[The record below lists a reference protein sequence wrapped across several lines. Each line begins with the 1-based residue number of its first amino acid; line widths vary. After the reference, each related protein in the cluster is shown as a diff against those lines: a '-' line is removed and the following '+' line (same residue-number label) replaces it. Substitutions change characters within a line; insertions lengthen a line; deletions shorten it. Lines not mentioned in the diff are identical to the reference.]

1 METTNVNFRLDKQTK
16 KEAEELFE
24 DLGLNMTTALT
35 MFVKASIREQGIP
48 FEVRRDVPNAET
60 IAAIEE
66 GRRIAN
72 DPNVKGYDNMEDLI
86 RALESWF
93 ILLNIL
99 LNLRRI

>member
-48 FEVRRDVPNAET
+48 FEVKRDVPNAET

-72 DPNVKGYDNMEDLI
+72 DPNVKGYDSMEDLI
-86 RALESWF
+86 RALESW
-93 ILLNIL
+93 N
-99 LNLRRI
+99 NNSQ

>member
-48 FEVRRDVPNAET
+48 FEVRRDIPNAET

-86 RALESWF
+86 RDLES
-93 ILLNIL
+93 
-99 LNLRRI
+99 

>member
-1 METTNVNFRLDKQTK
+1 MGTTNVNFRLDKQTK

-66 GRRIAN
+66 SERLLK
-72 DPNVKGYDNMEDLI
+72 DPNVKVYDNMKDLI
-86 RALESWF
+86 KSLESWNIKSY
-93 ILLNIL
+93 ILV
-99 LNLRRI
+99 NLKKI

>member
-1 METTNVNFRLDKQTK
+1 METANVNFSLDKQTK

-48 FEVRRDVPNAET
+48 FEVRRDIPNAET

-86 RALESWF
+86 RDLESW
-93 ILLNIL
+93 N
-99 LNLRRI
+99 NNSQ

>member
-86 RALESWF
+86 RDLES
-93 ILLNIL
+93 
-99 LNLRRI
+99 

>member
-1 METTNVNFRLDKQTK
+1 MDTTNVNFRLDKKTK

-35 MFVKASIREQGIP
+35 MFIKASIRDQGIP
-48 FEVRRDVPNAET
+48 FEVKKQVPNAET

-86 RALESWF
+86 KALES
-93 ILLNIL
+93 
-99 LNLRRI
+99 

>member
-1 METTNVNFRLDKQTK
+1 METANVNFRLDKQTK

-86 RALESWF
+86 RDLES
-93 ILLNIL
+93 
-99 LNLRRI
+99 

>member
-1 METTNVNFRLDKQTK
+1 METTNVNFRLDKKTK

-48 FEVRRDVPNAET
+48 FEVRRDFPNAET

-86 RALESWF
+86 RDLES
-93 ILLNIL
+93 
-99 LNLRRI
+99 

>member
-1 METTNVNFRLDKQTK
+1 METANVNFRLDKQTK

-48 FEVRRDVPNAET
+48 FEVRRDIPNVET

-66 GRRIAN
+66 SERLLS

-86 RALESWF
+86 RALKS
-93 ILLNIL
+93 
-99 LNLRRI
+99 

>member
-1 METTNVNFRLDKQTK
+1 METANVNFRLDKQTK

-48 FEVRRDVPNAET
+48 FEVRRDIPNAET

-86 RALESWF
+86 RDLES
-93 ILLNIL
+93 
-99 LNLRRI
+99 

>member
-1 METTNVNFRLDKQTK
+1 METANVNFRLDKQTK

-48 FEVRRDVPNAET
+48 FEVRRDIPNAET

-86 RALESWF
+86 RDLESW
-93 ILLNIL
+93 N
-99 LNLRRI
+99 NNSQ

>member
-66 GRRIAN
+66 SERLLN

-86 RALESWF
+86 KALES
-93 ILLNIL
+93 
-99 LNLRRI
+99 

>member
-86 RALESWF
+86 RDLESW
-93 ILLNIL
+93 N
-99 LNLRRI
+99 NNSQ

>member
-35 MFVKASIREQGIP
+35 MFVKASLREQGIP
-48 FEVRRDVPNAET
+48 FDVQRDIPNAET

-66 GRRIAN
+66 SEKLLS
-72 DPNVKGYDNMEDLI
+72 DPNVKGYDNMDDLI
-86 RALESWF
+86 KALESW
-93 ILLNIL
+93 NMK
-99 LNLRRI
+99 